1 MFPHG
6 FKLQFTDKE
15 LDVYKIDY
23 FGERRNQI
31 KCTCDFLTQHDK
43 HSKML
48 KLYQKLQ
55 RPTNNFILSK
65 KKIVLCHHKS
75 IVESDSISLLWCK
88 NNVFPDQAEYS
99 YFSAD
104 FWLKIFSYKAY
115 DIFVLKYFGVSIYL

>member
-55 RPTNNFILSK
+55 RFTNNFILSK
-65 KKIVLCHHKS
+65 KKLSYVI
-75 IVESDSISLLWCK
+75 ISPLLSLTLS
-88 NNVFPDQAEYS
+88 VFYDVRIM
-99 YFSAD
+99 FSQTR
-104 FWLKIFSYKAY
+104 LNILIFLP
-115 DIFVLKYFGVSIYL
+115 IFG